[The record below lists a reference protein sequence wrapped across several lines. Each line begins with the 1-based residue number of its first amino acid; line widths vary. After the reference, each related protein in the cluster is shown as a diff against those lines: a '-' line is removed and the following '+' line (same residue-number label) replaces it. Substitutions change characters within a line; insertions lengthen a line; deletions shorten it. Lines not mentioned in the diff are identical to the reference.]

1 MLEMYDVTYTDYK
14 WKEKQEKK
22 KAMKIA
28 KNNEELSLNA
38 EAIAANVRKAFLKNS
53 KKEKDEEIPLKD
65 IL

>member
-22 KAMKIA
+22 KALERA
-28 KNNEELSLNA
+28 KRNEEISLNA

-53 KKEKDEEIPLKD
+53 KKEEDEVIPLKD
-65 IL
+65 IF

>member
-1 MLEMYDVTYTDYK
+1 MYDVTYTDYK

-22 KAMKIA
+22 KAMKIV

-38 EAIAANVRKAFLKNS
+38 EAIAANVRKAFLKNAP
-53 KKEKDEEIPLKD
+53 KEEDEAIPLKD